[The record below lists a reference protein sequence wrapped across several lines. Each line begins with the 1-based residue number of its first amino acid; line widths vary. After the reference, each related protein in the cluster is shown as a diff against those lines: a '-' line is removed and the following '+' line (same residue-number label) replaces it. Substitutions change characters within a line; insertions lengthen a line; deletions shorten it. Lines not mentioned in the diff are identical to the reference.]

1 MAFLGEENAEA
12 YDWEEEGIYMLE
24 AYDPVEGGP
33 EGISNAQ
40 AKALALRTRN
50 LHNRVK
56 ELENKS
62 AEMEKLLNR

>member
-12 YDWEEEGIYMLE
+12 YDWEAEGVYMLE

-33 EGISNAQ
+33 DGISNAQ

-50 LHNRVK
+50 LHNRVT
-56 ELENKS
+56 ELEKKV